1 MVLLLLMRKFTA
13 FKGLLNLLS
22 RTPWVI
28 LAENDCD
35 AGVCMELP

>member
-13 FKGLLNLLS
+13 FKRWLNLLS
-22 RTPWVI
+22 RVPWVV

-35 AGVCMELP
+35 ADVCMELP